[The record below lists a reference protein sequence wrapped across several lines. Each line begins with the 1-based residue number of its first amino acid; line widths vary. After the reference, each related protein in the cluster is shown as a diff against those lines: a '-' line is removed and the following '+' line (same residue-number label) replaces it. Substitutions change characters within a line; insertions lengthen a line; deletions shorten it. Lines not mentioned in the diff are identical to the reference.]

1 MAQEEF
7 LDDPMPD
14 VIEQWRYYFS
24 VLAPQTG
31 ELILDV
37 GCNTG
42 EAEQMTNLDLFKNE
56 WTFTRGLTL
65 DLLDSLSEVE
75 LSEPPG
81 RDLGPFW
88 KQFRHVGRLQEC
100 YQDALNTGRIKFD
113 YDHKRY
119 RGSCSREALKNY
131 LQELDRELLQA
142 IEQVDWNMSIDWD
155 GDNIGVFQHLMR
167 MASHEILHHGQWIL
181 YARLMEKKL
190 PPSWKA
196 WGV

>member
-1 MAQEEF
+1 MDPSQTKEF
-7 LDDPMPD
+7 HHPQGFL
-14 VIEQWRYYFS
+14 S
-24 VLAPQTG
+24 LAKN
-31 ELILDV
+31 V
-37 GCNTG
+37 GIK
-42 EAEQMTNLDLFKNE
+42 DS
-56 WTFTRGLTL
+56 TL
-65 DLLDSLSEVE
+65 DLLDALTDTE
-75 LSEPPG
+75 LVITPAVA
-81 RDLGPFW
+81 LGPFW

-167 MASHEILHHGQWIL
+167 MASHEILHHGQ
-181 YARLMEKKL
+181 
-190 PPSWKA
+190 
-196 WGV
+196 